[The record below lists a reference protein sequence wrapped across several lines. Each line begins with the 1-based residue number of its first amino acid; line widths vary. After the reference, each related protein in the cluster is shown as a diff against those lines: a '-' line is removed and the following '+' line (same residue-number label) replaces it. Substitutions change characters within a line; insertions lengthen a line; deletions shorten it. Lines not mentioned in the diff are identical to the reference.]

1 MKIYILPP
9 MNADEL
15 RKKRNELENK
25 SLSFMEKKHPSP
37 SGGEAGFRGACLRA
51 VERQTRCSGLRR
63 AGCGG
68 GGFNGILLLVLS
80 AFIGV
85 YRRLDRFWITIGR
98 RQGETS

>member
-37 SGGEAGFRGACLRA
+37 SG
-51 VERQTRCSGLRR
+51 
-63 AGCGG
+63 
-68 GGFNGILLLVLS
+68 
-80 AFIGV
+80 
-85 YRRLDRFWITIGR
+85 
-98 RQGETS
+98 